1 MNDKEILMMAA
12 KAYSKDI
19 FEGDG
24 GCGADRVRGA
34 FYYSVV
40 CNGGVRE
47 WNPITKE
54 TDALRLAAKLSLSI
68 FYSEQFVEI
77 NFDDES
83 GKVDFFSVIEFFPP
97 DDFEM
102 KMAATML
109 AITRAAAEIGSKL

>member
-1 MNDKEILMMAA
+1 MNDKELLMMAA
-12 KAYSKDI
+12 KAAGIRGEWSEACGK
-19 FEGDG
+19 FEKFGDEG
-24 GCGADRVRGA
+24 WHTG
-34 FYYSVV
+34 FF
-40 CNGGVRE
+40 E
-47 WNPITKE
+47 PL
-54 TDALRLAAKLSLSI
+54 TDDGEALRLAVKLSLSI